1 MLLLCPKDLS
11 PIEFPSFQWLY
22 LIIVCYRNVKQ
33 THGLKTRKEEKCQT
47 QKKQPTSK
55 TWSVWWNIGPWTYQL
70 SYRCKR
76 YPLPLIVIFKK
87 IKYKKMLSQ
96 NEWFTNISN
105 IGEFTVTPGFYC
117 HPNTNMTAK
126 NLVEAKLECLN
137 DLTCDMFYRVCNYS
151 RFRKCNNFAKA
162 EYQEPSLCGHI
173 LGNSTL
179 YTWSNIYKICYFQ
192 QSIE

>member
-1 MLLLCPKDLS
+1 M
-11 PIEFPSFQWLY
+11 SFQCVY
-22 LIIVCYRNVKQ
+22 PIIVCCRHVKTKKDGFQ
-33 THGLKTRKEEKCQT
+33 TKKEGKCQT

-87 IKYKKMLSQ
+87 IWWKYLKYKKMLSQ

-179 YTWSNIYKICYFQ
+179 YTWSNIHI
-192 QSIE
+192 